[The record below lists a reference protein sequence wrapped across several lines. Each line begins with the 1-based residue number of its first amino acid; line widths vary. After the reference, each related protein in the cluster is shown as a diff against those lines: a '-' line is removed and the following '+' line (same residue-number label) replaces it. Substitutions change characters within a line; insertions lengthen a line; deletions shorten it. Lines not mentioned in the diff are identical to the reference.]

1 VKMDPF
7 IEADEAEGHSVQR
20 CCELFEVSRAA
31 FYQRRKATP
40 SARALR
46 DAELTATITD
56 VHAEAKGTYGSPRV
70 GPGVVCGLAV
80 TCPGWHPIGEA
91 EAVTTVARS

>member
-1 VKMDPF
+1 MDPF

-70 GPGVVCGLAV
+70 HAELVHRGWRAGAGGSGV
-80 TCPGWHPIGEA
+80 
-91 EAVTTVARS
+91 